1 MLTSSFR
8 VARIAGI
15 EVRVHVTFGLIILLG
30 AFQWGIPYGAPGALF
45 GAILMA
51 LLFFCV
57 VLHELGHSLVARA
70 FGVGVHDITLYPIGG
85 IARMEKNPETPLHEF
100 LIAGTGPL
108 VNFVIALALWGVP
121 GVASALG
128 KLDAAAT
135 LKSLTPGAET
145 ALVWLLL
152 SNLFLALFNLIPAFP
167 MDGGR
172 MLRAILTA
180 VYGFQEATRIAAGVG
195 RFLAVVLGLFG
206 ILTGNFLLAL
216 VALFIFMGASQ
227 ERAAEQ
233 ARVVLGTLKV
243 GDAYNK
249 NAITLAPGTYVSQVV
264 DHILTSHQRDFAVMQ
279 GSALVGVVTRDDI
292 LKSLATELGDAWVT
306 GIMKRDVLR
315 VDAGLTLE
323 EVREKLTEA
332 AQRVA
337 AVYRS
342 ETYLG
347 LISAEDIAEALV
359 VISFRAAHD
368 ARRAAAERTV

>member
-1 MLTSSFR
+1 MTSSFH
-8 VARIAGI
+8 VTRIAGI
-15 EVRVHVTFGLIILLG
+15 DIRVHVTFGLILLMG
-30 AFQWGIPYGAPGALF
+30 ALQWGIPHGPAGALF
-45 GAILMA
+45 GALLMT
-51 LLFFCV
+51 LLFGCV

-70 FGVGVHDITLYPIGG
+70 FGIGVHDITLYPIGG
-85 IARMEKNPETPLHEF
+85 IARMERNPEKPLHEF
-100 LIAGTGPL
+100 LIASAGPL
-108 VNFVIALALWGVP
+108 VNLVIALVLWGIT
-121 GVASALG
+121 GVASSLG
-128 KLDAAAT
+128 KLDAAAA
-135 LKSLTPGAET
+135 LKSLAPGTDT

-172 MLRAILTA
+172 MLRAVLT
-180 VYGFQEATRIAAGVG
+180 VIFGFQEATRIAAGVG
-195 RFLAVVLGLFG
+195 QFLAMGLGLFG
-206 ILTGNFLLAL
+206 VLSGNFLLAL

-227 ERAAEQ
+227 ERAAEK

-264 DHILTSHQRDFAVMQ
+264 DHILTSYQPDFAVMQ
-279 GSALVGVVTRDDI
+279 GSALLGVVTRDDI

-306 GIMKRDVLR
+306 GIMKRDVLK

-323 EVREKLTEA
+323 EVREQLAQA

-337 AVYRS
+337 AVYRG

-347 LISAEDIAEALV
+347 LVSAEDIAEALLV
-359 VISFRAAHD
+359 VSFRSAHD
-368 ARRAAAERTV
+368 ARRAAVERAG

>member
-1 MLTSSFR
+1 MTSSFR

-15 EVRVHVTFGLIILLG
+15 DVKVHVTFGLILVIG
-30 AFQWGIPYGAPGALF
+30 ALQWGIPHGMAGAFFGAL
-45 GAILMA
+45 LMT
-51 LLFFCV
+51 LLFGCV

-70 FGVGVHDITLYPIGG
+70 FGIGVHDITLYPIGG
-85 IARMEKNPETPLHEF
+85 IARMERTPSKPQHEF
-100 LIAGTGPL
+100 LIASAGPL
-108 VNFVIALALWGVP
+108 VNLVIALVLWGVT
-121 GVASALG
+121 GVASSLG
-128 KLDAAAT
+128 KLDAAAA
-135 LKSLTPGAET
+135 LKSLAPGTDT

-172 MLRAILTA
+172 MLRAVLTQI
-180 VYGFQEATRIAAGVG
+180 YGFQEATRIAASIGQ
-195 RFLAVVLGLFG
+195 FLAMGLGLFG
-206 ILTGNFLLAL
+206 VLSGNFLLAL

-227 ERAAEQ
+227 ERAAER

-264 DHILTSHQRDFAVMQ
+264 DHILTSYQPDFAVMQ
-279 GSALVGVVTRDDI
+279 GSALLGVVTRDDI

-306 GIMKRDVLR
+306 GIMKRDVLK

-323 EVREKLTEA
+323 EVREKLAESA
-332 AQRVA
+332 GRVA
-337 AVYRS
+337 AVYRG

-347 LISAEDIAEALV
+347 LVSAEDIAEALLV
-359 VISFRAAHD
+359 VSFRSAHD
-368 ARRAAAERTV
+368 ARRAAAERAE